1 MDEVAGQGD
10 DEGTVGRGK
19 KNMSAQNVEAGGI
32 TARFGK
38 WKWKNV
44 EKGGITGIFDG
55 LFFRK
60 REFIGVFYRIDGIN
74 RMGVGC
80 TAVNQG
86 QPARQAEPQ
95 ALTPER

>member
-1 MDEVAGQGD
+1 MTRGPWG
-10 DEGTVGRGK
+10 VG
-19 KNMSAQNVEAGGI
+19 KNMSAQNVEEGGI

-44 EKGGITGIFDG
+44 EKGGITGRFGGCI
-55 LFFRK
+55 FRK
-60 REFIGVFYRIDGIN
+60 HEFIGVFDRIDGIN

-86 QPARQAEPQ
+86 QPARQAEPRSS
-95 ALTPER
+95 TPER